1 MLSLLGSLLMLAL
14 GPWIVARATGQT
26 RLRDGVDGFI
36 FVSIAGLVLVDIF
49 PHLFEDLGWWAPL
62 LMALGLWGP
71 DWIEHRFRAAARST
85 HLIVVLVAACGLVVH
100 TAADG
105 AVLGDLEQGGL
116 SLAVVLHR
124 LPVAMAV
131 WWLLRPSW
139 GKQGALLLLAA
150 MAMGTV
156 AGFAAGR
163 VWLVDTHMTAV
174 VEALV
179 AGSILHVV
187 FNRLHLNPALPAGP
201 VVPSAEGWG
210 NLLGL
215 AFLLV
220 VYGTSLELP
229 AGMQAIGNQLY
240 SLALV
245 AAPAV
250 LLGYLLAGVLTGLV
264 PVRSMAWIG
273 KGSTARQSL
282 NGMLVGLP
290 MPVCSCGVV
299 PLYRS
304 LSQQGVPPAAGL
316 AFLVATPELGLDAL
330 IVSLPLLGLDM
341 TLARLIAAAL
351 IAWLVGTL
359 LGAWV
364 ARQTRV
370 DDGGCGHC
378 HAHDHAK
385 ETAPAPEAG
394 MSWTGLRSG
403 LRYGFTDL
411 VDATLPWLILGL
423 LIAALSAPLLR
434 LVPEL
439 GLPGLLEV
447 AAFAL
452 LGLPVYVCATGS
464 TPIVAVMLLSGV
476 SPGAALAFLITGP
489 ATNPATFGLLAR
501 MHGRRTA
508 LVFGLVVGGLAIACG
523 QIVNAWVGLE
533 VDPKAL
539 HAHEEAWW
547 QQLSLILLCGLMLS
561 AVLRRGAR
569 ALVAELNGAHA

>member
-1 MLSLLGSLLMLAL
+1 MLAL

-139 GKQGALLLLAA
+139 GKQGALLLLAV
-150 MAMGTV
+150 MALGTV

-163 VWLVDTHMTAV
+163 IWLVDTQMTAV

-250 LLGYLLAGVLTGLV
+250 LLGYLLAGLLTGLV

-364 ARQTRV
+364 ANPRGRWRLRALPRPRSCQGNGAGSRSR
-370 DDGGCGHC
+370 DELDRPALRLALWLYRFGGCHF
-378 HAHDHAK
+378 A
-385 ETAPAPEAG
+385 
-394 MSWTGLRSG
+394 
-403 LRYGFTDL
+403 L
-411 VDATLPWLILGL
+411 VDPGL
-423 LIAALSAPLLR
+423 ADRRFVGSVAAVGARTRSAWFAGSGRFCSAGAAGLCLRDGVHPHRGRHAAQRGFSGGGIGIFNHRSCDQSGHLR
-434 LVPEL
+434 LVGADAWSAHGFGLRPGGRGAGDRLRADRECL
-439 GLPGLLEV
+439 GGAGSRPQGSACPRRGLV
-447 AAFAL
+447 AAAESHSAL
-452 LGLPVYVCATGS
+452 WPDAVRRSAARSAGS
-464 TPIVAVMLLSGV
+464 GGRAQRGPC
-476 SPGAALAFLITGP
+476 LIPSWG
-489 ATNPATFGLLAR
+489 
-501 MHGRRTA
+501 
-508 LVFGLVVGGLAIACG
+508 
-523 QIVNAWVGLE
+523 
-533 VDPKAL
+533 
-539 HAHEEAWW
+539 
-547 QQLSLILLCGLMLS
+547 
-561 AVLRRGAR
+561 
-569 ALVAELNGAHA
+569 